1 MKKQNGKQST
11 DPILA
16 ELEEIKRLLML
27 GLLTQGQTQAEIA
40 SALGVTQGT
49 VSKMFPKPVGRKGRR
64 E

>member
-1 MKKQNGKQST
+1 MSKRNGKQSG
-11 DPILA
+11 DPILG
-16 ELEEIKRLLML
+16 ELEHIRRLLML
-27 GLLTQGQTQAEIA
+27 GLLAQGQTQAEIA